1 MHQATHHLHPTS
13 YITLFNNMSNFMK
26 KPNIIIHLDV
36 TPEESLR
43 RIKMRSRDC
52 ESSVSLEYLVE
63 LRAAYDDFIKQIS
76 LVIPVIKVNWS
87 EFRSTD
93 VNKPYKHAHTPT
105 LPNLTLSPS
114 PPLLRKW
121 QHASRKSMPSCTT
134 FAL

>member
-1 MHQATHHLHPTS
+1 MYQAAHHLHPTS

-93 VNKPYKHAHTPT
+93 VSKPTSTHTRQT
-105 LPNLTLSPS
+105 CQT
-114 PPLLRKW
+114 
-121 QHASRKSMPSCTT
+121 
-134 FAL
+134 

>member
-87 EFRSTD
+87 DFRSAD
-93 VNKPYKHAHTPT
+93 VRDKPAHPPHHGRRLHLGEPT
-105 LPNLTLSPS
+105 FRIQQGLFV
-114 PPLLRKW
+114 LLGN
-121 QHASRKSMPSCTT
+121 PG
-134 FAL
+134 